1 MRKRYNDHGIVNAMS
16 GSCKERIL
24 AWLAGFPPSME
35 KAWDV
40 PRGICL
46 PGIAEALGVVRS
58 ALHSPVTELLKD
70 ELISERK
77 AHVIAGG
84 SRKRKIYHLT
94 LAGRESV
101 GEPEVKRS
109 KGKGELYGNPP
120 QNVELKGREEFIDG
134 LLSQGGRRIITG
146 LPGIGKSAVLAE
158 YTRRLVANGGRVR
171 FATAEYFSDLSSLLT
186 AWQIEYTS
194 PEAALKSIG
203 NETLILDEIQELS
216 SRHLSKVIS
225 FCTKVKNIIIASR
238 PPSPVPEDFE
248 EIELPPLEVDAAIEL
263 LPEHLGDGRKI
274 IAQRLGGHP
283 LALQLHDEKSHLP
296 EAGEDL
302 LQWVSD
308 VVLAG
313 LTEVELNCVD
323 NMALLPIPVPCELLR
338 DQDSIVV
345 LDERALIRWLK
356 ESVELQHLLRN
367 VRFVD
372 LEQSTFSE
380 ALDYWCDLP
389 NDLARLIELHLR
401 VICDDDSETHLL
413 ANSENLLVEH
423 DSALAVLI
431 EDALLRNSTP
441 SLHRLAAFVAIER
454 GENDIAKIH
463 LQQIEAPD
471 LDLRLALLEGRM
483 DDVERIESKVEDQ
496 ARMVV
501 AKAVRALDDR
511 LPRQKPQSDLDSI
524 IESLDLSTLDGE
536 LRSHILVAL
545 SHIRHAQ
552 ALLEGDRV
560 KAAQVRDELA
570 TISSVN
576 DPQVQTLLLR
586 SDISELEVNEKS
598 VEKIQQRIMRISGLK
613 GLMLSLALVEK
624 VEPTDANM
632 ACAILKTILIPEKR
646 SLKALTASR
655 RVAAMIW
662 TWRAW
667 IGEGN
672 KVAAMSEAISLWRGS
687 GCDNAARQLT
697 KQLHDL
703 L

>member
-1 MRKRYNDHGIVNAMS
+1 MRKRYNDHGIVSGMT
-16 GSCKERIL
+16 GSCKQRIL
-24 AWLAGFPPSME
+24 AFLVAFPPSME

-58 ALHSPVTELLKD
+58 ALHGPISELLEG

-84 SRKRKIYHLT
+84 SRKRKVYHLT
-94 LAGRESV
+94 LAGREAV
-101 GEPEVKRS
+101 GEPEVNRNEA
-109 KGKGELYGNPP
+109 KGILYGKPP
-120 QNVELKGREEFIDG
+120 KTVDLKGRNEFIDG

-158 YTRRLVANGGRVR
+158 YARRSVAKGGRVR
-171 FATAEYFSDLSSLLT
+171 FATAEYFSDLSSLLS
-186 AWQIEYTS
+186 AWQIEYSS

-203 NETLILDEIQELS
+203 DETLILDEIQELS

-225 FCTKVKNIIIASR
+225 FCNKVKNIIIASR
-238 PPSPVPEDFE
+238 PPSPFPDDFE
-248 EIELPPLEVDAAIEL
+248 QIELFPLEVDAAIEL

-296 EAGEDL
+296 EAGDDL

-313 LTEVELNCVD
+313 LNEVELNCVD
-323 NMALLPIPVPCELLR
+323 NMALLPIPVPCEMLR
-338 DQDSIVV
+338 DQDSIVE

-356 ESVELQHLLRN
+356 GSVELQHLLRN

-372 LEQSTFSE
+372 LDQSTFRE

-389 NDLARLIELHLR
+389 DDLARLIELHLR
-401 VICDDDSETHLL
+401 VICDADSEAHLL

-454 GENDIAKIH
+454 GENDIAKAH

-511 LPRQKPQSDLDSI
+511 LPHQKPQSDINSI
-524 IESLDLSTLDGE
+524 IESLDISTIDSK

-552 ALLEGDRV
+552 ALLEGDSV

-570 TISSVN
+570 ILSSVN

-586 SDISELEVNEKS
+586 SEISELEINEKS
-598 VEKIQQRIMRISGLK
+598 VVKIQQRIMKISGLK

-632 ACAILKTILIPEKR
+632 ACEILKTISVPEKR

-655 RVAAMIW
+655 RVAALIW

-667 IGEGN
+667 IGDGN

-697 KQLHDL
+697 KQLHEL